1 MSHICSRCRCVFYS
15 NAEYKNHNCEA
26 IQQRDQQQ
34 VKSTQGMP
42 IEQRLAAL
50 LPVPH
55 DKSGQIHESMTVL
68 QSLTRYLADRAGG
81 NDKVTLVPGDVR
93 ALVLGMHCLCDRIE
107 LAMGIQPDGGK
118 PQ

>member
-1 MSHICSRCRCVFYS
+1 
-15 NAEYKNHNCEA
+15 
-26 IQQRDQQQ
+26 
-34 VKSTQGMP
+34 
-42 IEQRLAAL
+42 
-50 LPVPH
+50 
-55 DKSGQIHESMTVL
+55 MTVL

>member
-42 IEQRLAAL
+42 IEQRLCGAA
-50 LPVPH
+50 
-55 DKSGQIHESMTVL
+55 
-68 QSLTRYLADRAGG
+68 AGSARQVG
-81 NDKVTLVPGDVR
+81 
-93 ALVLGMHCLCDRIE
+93 
-107 LAMGIQPDGGK
+107 PD
-118 PQ
+118 P